1 MAKVYKELTMR
12 EAYDLFVAGAD
23 VERYWANDYGD
34 EYDAGLLKDRYSNGS
49 PGGWEKFQWVYEDNT
64 PLFRVEV
71 E

>member
-1 MAKVYKELTMR
+1 MKTYKQLTMR

-23 VERYWANDYGD
+23 VERYWAGIDGGEFD
-34 EYDAGLLKDRYSNGS
+34 VGTLKDRYSGGGPGTWEGFQYTYSNS
-49 PGGWEKFQWVYEDNT
+49 P

>member
-1 MAKVYKELTMR
+1 MKNYKQLTMR

-23 VERYWANDYGD
+23 VERYWVNGDDD
-34 EYDAGLLKDRYSNGS
+34 EYDCGLLKDRYSTDG
-49 PGGWEKFQWVYEDNT
+49 PGTWDQFTYCYSDLT